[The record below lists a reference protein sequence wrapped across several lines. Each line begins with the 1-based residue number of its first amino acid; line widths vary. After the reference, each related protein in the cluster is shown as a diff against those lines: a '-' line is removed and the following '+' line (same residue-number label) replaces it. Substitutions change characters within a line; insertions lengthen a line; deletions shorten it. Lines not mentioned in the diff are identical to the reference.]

1 MSSES
6 LNLVMA
12 GSRKRRIKDK
22 LAKYGVT
29 TGGALVLVA
38 LLLIFFYLLYVVK
51 PIFNGASVEATS
63 SFTLPTQGKTAWLG
77 VEEQNEIG
85 YRFNDQGQVSFFAV
99 KADGGVKVGQV
110 LGQASVAGDVTAVA
124 PPAPGQKLIAY
135 GFADGKAMVVQPS
148 FKVSYPN
155 DVRVIEPS
163 LQYPFGE
170 EPVVIDPQGKALT
183 RMVFEATKDKMA
195 TAAVTEDGRGVM
207 TVMSGE
213 ENFLSGEVEWSSQNY
228 AIPSLPRHVDQMLL
242 TPNLRILFVREGN
255 RLSVY
260 DIHNLSDISLRD
272 VMEINAPNADVTQVA
287 LLSGASSLMVG
298 NDNGV
303 ISQWFEVAKDGKRQ
317 FTQIRDF
324 KGDGPVALLT
334 PEHFRKGFISAAND
348 GTINF
353 FHATGEAKLLG
364 ETIEGGALAA
374 LAISPRHNLLLTQQ
388 GNDFKVFEVENDH
401 PEVTWSA
408 LWQEVWYEG
417 YPEPQYVWQS
427 TSASNELTQQGN
439 DFKVFEVENDHPEVT
454 WSALWQEVWYEG
466 YPEPMYV
473 WQSTSASN
481 DFEAKLSLVPLV
493 FGTLKASFYAMLF
506 AVPLGVAGAIY
517 TAYFMSAGLRKY
529 VKPTVEIMAAL
540 PTVILGFLAGLWLAP
555 IIEGALPG
563 VILLLL
569 LLPMGM
575 LLTALVW
582 NYLPERGR
590 SWLPEGWHAILL
602 IPVLLLIGWGAFAL
616 SPLIE
621 NAFMHGDS
629 RIWLTHEMGIKFDQ
643 RNSLVVGIAM
653 GFAVIPTIFSIA
665 EDAVFSVPKHLTQ
678 GSLALGATPWQTLS
692 RVVILTASPGIFSA
706 VMMGLGR
713 AVGETMIVLMA
724 TGNTPIMDFSMFQ
737 GLRTLAANIA
747 VEMPESEVGSSHY
760 RVLFLAAFVLFVFT
774 FMFNT
779 LAEFIRQRLREKYSS
794 L

>member
-6 LNLVMA
+6 INLGMA

-51 PIFNGASVEATS
+51 PIFNGATMEPTA
-63 SFTLPTQGKTAWLG
+63 SFTLPVAGKTAWLG

-85 YRFNDQGQVSFFAV
+85 YRFSDKGQVNFFAV
-99 KADGGVKVGQV
+99 QGGGKVKVGQV
-110 LGQASVAGDVTAVA
+110 LGQAQVKGDITAVA

-135 GFADGKAMVVQPS
+135 GFADGKAQVVQPY

-163 LQYPFGE
+163 LQSPFGE
-170 EPVVIDPQGKALT
+170 EPVVVDPQGKALT
-183 RMVFEATKDKMA
+183 LMVFEATKDKMA
-195 TAAVTEDGRGVM
+195 TAAVTADGRGVM
-207 TVMSGE
+207 AVMSGE
-213 ENFLSGEVEWSSQNY
+213 ENFLSGDIEWSAQNY
-228 AIPSLPRHVDQMLL
+228 SIPSLPRHVDQMLL

-260 DIHNLSDISLRD
+260 DIHNLNDISLRD
-272 VMEINAPNADVTQVA
+272 VMEINAPNANVTRVE
-287 LLSGASSLMVG
+287 LLSGASSLLVG

-303 ISQWFEVAKDGKRQ
+303 ISQWFEVARDGKRQ

-324 KGDGPVALLT
+324 KGDGAVAQLT
-334 PEHFRKGFISAAND
+334 PEHFRKGFISAD
-348 GTINF
+348 KEGTVSF
-353 FHATGEAKLLG
+353 FHATGETKLLS
-364 ETIEGGALAA
+364 EKVEGGALSA
-374 LAISPRHNLLLTQQ
+374 LAISPRHNVLLMQQ
-388 GNDFKVFEVENDH
+388 GDAFKLFAVENEH

-408 LWQEVWYEG
+408 LWQQVWYEG
-417 YPEPQYVWQS
+417 YPEPQ
-427 TSASNELTQQGN
+427 
-439 DFKVFEVENDHPEVT
+439 
-454 WSALWQEVWYEG
+454 
-466 YPEPMYV
+466 YV

-493 FGTLKASFYAMLF
+493 FGTLKASFYAMVF

-563 VILLLL
+563 VVLLLI

-575 LLTALVW
+575 LLTALIW
-582 NYLPERGR
+582 NYLPERGK

-602 IPVLLLIGWGAFAL
+602 IPVLLLIGWGAFAV

-774 FMFNT
+774 FLFNT

>member
-6 LNLVMA
+6 LHLGMA

-22 LAKYGVT
+22 LAKYSVT

-51 PIFNGASVEATS
+51 PIFNGASIEQTA
-63 SFTLPTQGKTAWLG
+63 SFSLPVTGKSAWLG
-77 VEEQNEIG
+77 MEEQNEIG
-85 YRFNDQGQVSFFAV
+85 YRFSDQGQVNFFALQSDD
-99 KADGGVKVGQV
+99 KVKVGQS
-110 LGQASVAGDVTAVA
+110 LGQAQVAGDISTATT
-124 PPAPGQKLIAY
+124 PAPGQKLIAY
-135 GFADGKAMVVQPS
+135 GFADGKALVVQPA

-163 LQYPFGE
+163 LKYPFGE
-170 EPVVIDPQGKALT
+170 EPVVIDPQGKALQ

-195 TAAVTEDGRGVM
+195 TAAVTEDGRGVLM
-207 TVMSGE
+207 VMSGE
-213 ENFLSGEVEWSSQNY
+213 ENFLSGEIEWSSENY
-228 AIPSLPRHVDQMLL
+228 TIPSLPRHVDQMLL
-242 TPNLRILFVREGN
+242 TPNLRILFVRQGN

-260 DIHNLSDISLRD
+260 DIHNLSEIALRN
-272 VMEINAPNADVTQVA
+272 VLEINAPNANVTRVE
-287 LLSGASSLMVG
+287 LLAGASSLLVG

-324 KGDGPVALLT
+324 KGDGAVELLT
-334 PEHFRKGFISAAND
+334 PEHFRKGFISADKD
-348 GTINF
+348 GIISF
-353 FHATGEAKLLG
+353 FHATGESKLLT
-364 ETIEGGALAA
+364 EKVAGGGLSA
-374 LAISPRHNLLLTQQ
+374 LAISPRHNVLLMQQ
-388 GNDFKVFEVENDH
+388 GDTFKLFAVENEH

-408 LWQEVWYEG
+408 IWQKVWYEG
-417 YPEPQYVWQS
+417 YPEPQ
-427 TSASNELTQQGN
+427 
-439 DFKVFEVENDHPEVT
+439 
-454 WSALWQEVWYEG
+454 
-466 YPEPMYV
+466 YV

-481 DFEAKLSLVPLV
+481 DFEAKLSLVPLS
-493 FGTLKASFYAMLF
+493 FGTLKAAFYALLF

-517 TAYFMSAGLRKY
+517 TAYFMSPGMRKF
-529 VKPTVEIMAAL
+529 VKPTIEIMEAL

-555 IIEGALPG
+555 IVEDYLPG
-563 VILLLL
+563 IFMMLVM
-569 LLPMGM
+569 LPMGM
-575 LLTALVW
+575 LLAALLWHLLSDTLKQRV
-582 NYLPERGR
+582 
-590 SWLPEGWHAILL
+590 PEGSQAVLL
-602 IPVLLLIGWGAFAL
+602 IPVVILIGWLALTL
-616 SPLIE
+616 SPVVE
-621 NAFMHGDS
+621 NAFFGGDTRS
-629 RIWLTHEMGIKFDQ
+629 WLTNDMGIKFDQ

-774 FMFNT
+774 FFFNT
-779 LAEFIRQRLREKYSS
+779 LAEFVRQRLREKYSS
-794 L
+794 M

>member
-38 LLLIFFYLLYVVK
+38 LLLIFLYLLYVVK
-51 PIFNGASVEATS
+51 PIFNGASMEPAT
-63 SFTLPTQGKTAWLG
+63 SFTLPVAGKTAWLG
-77 VEEQNEIG
+77 MEEQNEIG
-85 YRFNDQGQVSFFAV
+85 YRFSDKGQVNFFALQGDD
-99 KADGGVKVGQV
+99 KIKVGQS
-110 LGQASVAGDVTAVA
+110 LGQAQVAGDISTATT
-124 PPAPGQKLIAY
+124 PAPGQKLIAY
-135 GFADGKAMVVQPS
+135 GFADGKALVVQPA

-163 LQYPFGE
+163 LKYPFGE
-170 EPVVIDPQGKALT
+170 EPVVIDPQGKALQ

-213 ENFLSGEVEWSSQNY
+213 ENFISGEIEWSSENY
-228 AIPSLPRHVDQMLL
+228 TIPSLPRHVDQMLL
-242 TPNLRILFVREGN
+242 TPNLRILFVRQGN

-260 DIHNLSDISLRD
+260 DIHNLSEISLRN
-272 VMEINAPNADVTQVA
+272 VLEINATNANVTRVE
-287 LLSGASSLMVG
+287 LLAGASSLLVG

-324 KGDGPVALLT
+324 KGDGAVDLLT
-334 PEHFRKGFISAAND
+334 PEHFRKGFISADKD
-348 GTINF
+348 GIISF
-353 FHATGEAKLLG
+353 FHATGETKLLT
-364 ETIEGGALAA
+364 ETVEGGELSA
-374 LAISPRHNLLLTQQ
+374 LAISPRHNALLMQQ
-388 GNDFKVFEVENDH
+388 GDTFKLFTVENDH

-408 LWQEVWYEG
+408 LWQKVWYEG
-417 YPEPQYVWQS
+417 YPEPQ
-427 TSASNELTQQGN
+427 
-439 DFKVFEVENDHPEVT
+439 
-454 WSALWQEVWYEG
+454 
-466 YPEPMYV
+466 YV

-481 DFEAKLSLVPLV
+481 DFEAKLSLVPLS
-493 FGTLKASFYAMLF
+493 FGTLKAAFYALLF
-506 AVPLGVAGAIY
+506 AVPLGIAGAIY
-517 TAYFMSAGLRKY
+517 TAYFMSPGMRKF
-529 VKPTVEIMAAL
+529 VKPTIEIMEAL

-555 IIEGALPG
+555 IVEDYLPG
-563 VILLLL
+563 IFMMLVM
-569 LLPMGM
+569 LPMGM
-575 LLTALVW
+575 LLAALLW
-582 NYLPERGR
+582 HLLPDTLKQ
-590 SWLPEGWHAILL
+590 SVPEGSQAVLL
-602 IPVLLLIGWGAFAL
+602 IPVVILIGWMALTL
-616 SPLIE
+616 SPVVE
-621 NAFMHGDS
+621 NAFFGGDTRS
-629 RIWLTHEMGIKFDQ
+629 WLTNVMGIKFDQ

-774 FMFNT
+774 FFFNT
-779 LAEFIRQRLREKYSS
+779 LAEFVRQRLREKYSS
-794 L
+794 M

>member
-51 PIFNGASVEATS
+51 PIFNGASMEPAT
-63 SFTLPTQGKTAWLG
+63 SFTLPVAGKTAWLG
-77 VEEQNEIG
+77 MEEQNEIG
-85 YRFNDQGQVSFFAV
+85 YRFSDKGQVNFFALQGDD
-99 KADGGVKVGQV
+99 KIKVGQS
-110 LGQASVAGDVTAVA
+110 LGQAQVAGDISTATT
-124 PPAPGQKLIAY
+124 PAPGQKLIAY
-135 GFADGKAMVVQPS
+135 GFADGKALVVQPA

-163 LQYPFGE
+163 LKYPFGE
-170 EPVVIDPQGKALT
+170 EPVVIDPQGKALQ

-213 ENFLSGEVEWSSQNY
+213 ENFISGEIEWSSENY
-228 AIPSLPRHVDQMLL
+228 TIPSLPRHVDQMLL
-242 TPNLRILFVREGN
+242 TPNLRILFVRQGN

-260 DIHNLSDISLRD
+260 DIHNLSEISLRN
-272 VMEINAPNADVTQVA
+272 VLEINATNANVTRVE
-287 LLSGASSLMVG
+287 LLAGASSLLVG

-324 KGDGPVALLT
+324 KGDGAVDLLT
-334 PEHFRKGFISAAND
+334 PEHFRKGFISADKD
-348 GTINF
+348 GIISF
-353 FHATGEAKLLG
+353 FHATGETKLLT
-364 ETIEGGALAA
+364 ETVEGGELSA
-374 LAISPRHNLLLTQQ
+374 LAISPRHNALLMQQ
-388 GNDFKVFEVENDH
+388 GDTFKLFTVENDH

-408 LWQEVWYEG
+408 LWQKVWYEG
-417 YPEPQYVWQS
+417 YPEPQ
-427 TSASNELTQQGN
+427 
-439 DFKVFEVENDHPEVT
+439 
-454 WSALWQEVWYEG
+454 
-466 YPEPMYV
+466 YV

-481 DFEAKLSLVPLV
+481 DFEAKLSLVPLS
-493 FGTLKASFYAMLF
+493 FGTLKAAFYALLF
-506 AVPLGVAGAIY
+506 AVPLGIAGAIY
-517 TAYFMSAGLRKY
+517 TAYFMSPGMRKF
-529 VKPTVEIMAAL
+529 VKPTIEIMEAL

-555 IIEGALPG
+555 IVEDYLPG
-563 VILLLL
+563 IFMMLVM
-569 LLPMGM
+569 LPMGM
-575 LLTALVW
+575 LLAALLW
-582 NYLPERGR
+582 HLLPDTLKQ
-590 SWLPEGWHAILL
+590 SVPEGSQAVLL
-602 IPVLLLIGWGAFAL
+602 IPVVILIGWIALTL
-616 SPLIE
+616 SPVVE
-621 NAFMHGDS
+621 NAFFGGDTRS
-629 RIWLTHEMGIKFDQ
+629 WLTNVMGIKFDQ

-774 FMFNT
+774 FFFNT
-779 LAEFIRQRLREKYSS
+779 LAEFVRQRLREKYSS
-794 L
+794 M

>member
-51 PIFNGASVEATS
+51 PIFNGASMEPAT
-63 SFTLPTQGKTAWLG
+63 SFTLPVAGKTAWLG
-77 VEEQNEIG
+77 MEEQNEIG
-85 YRFNDQGQVSFFAV
+85 YRFNDKGQVNFFALQGDD
-99 KADGGVKVGQV
+99 KIKVGQS
-110 LGQASVAGDVTAVA
+110 LGQAQVAGDISTATT
-124 PPAPGQKLIAY
+124 PAPGQKLIAY
-135 GFADGKAMVVQPS
+135 GFADGKALVVQPA

-163 LQYPFGE
+163 LKYPFGE
-170 EPVVIDPQGKALT
+170 EPVVIDPQGKALQ

-213 ENFLSGEVEWSSQNY
+213 ENFISGEIEWSSENY
-228 AIPSLPRHVDQMLL
+228 TIPSLPRHVDQMLL
-242 TPNLRILFVREGN
+242 TPNLRILFVRQGN

-260 DIHNLSDISLRD
+260 DIHNLSEISLRN
-272 VMEINAPNADVTQVA
+272 VLEINATNANVTRVE
-287 LLSGASSLMVG
+287 LLAGASSLLVG

-324 KGDGPVALLT
+324 KGDGAVDLLT
-334 PEHFRKGFISAAND
+334 PEHFRKGFISADKD
-348 GTINF
+348 GIISF
-353 FHATGEAKLLG
+353 FHATGETKLLT
-364 ETIEGGALAA
+364 ETVEGGELSA
-374 LAISPRHNLLLTQQ
+374 LAISPRHNALLMQQ
-388 GNDFKVFEVENDH
+388 GDTFKLFTVENDH

-408 LWQEVWYEG
+408 LWQKVWYEG
-417 YPEPQYVWQS
+417 YPEPQ
-427 TSASNELTQQGN
+427 
-439 DFKVFEVENDHPEVT
+439 
-454 WSALWQEVWYEG
+454 
-466 YPEPMYV
+466 YV

-481 DFEAKLSLVPLV
+481 DFEAKLSLVPLS
-493 FGTLKASFYAMLF
+493 FGTLKAAFYALLF
-506 AVPLGVAGAIY
+506 AVPLGIAGAIY
-517 TAYFMSAGLRKY
+517 TAYFMSPGMRKF
-529 VKPTVEIMAAL
+529 VKPTIEIMEAL

-555 IIEGALPG
+555 IVEDY
-563 VILLLL
+563 LLGIFMMLVM
-569 LLPMGM
+569 LPMGM
-575 LLTALVW
+575 LLAALLW
-582 NYLPERGR
+582 HLLPDALKQ
-590 SWLPEGWHAILL
+590 SVPEGSQAVLL
-602 IPVLLLIGWGAFAL
+602 IPVVILIGWMALTL
-616 SPLIE
+616 SPVVE
-621 NAFMHGDS
+621 NAFFGGDTRS
-629 RIWLTHEMGIKFDQ
+629 WLTNVMGIKFDQ

-774 FMFNT
+774 FFFNT
-779 LAEFIRQRLREKYSS
+779 LAEFVRQRLREKYSS
-794 L
+794 M

>member
-6 LNLVMA
+6 LHLVMA

-51 PIFNGASVEATS
+51 PIFNGASMEPTA
-63 SFTLPTQGKTAWLG
+63 SFTLPIQGKPAWLG

-85 YRFNDQGQVSFFAV
+85 YRFSDQGQVNFFAV
-99 KADGGVKVGQV
+99 QNDGKVKVGQS
-110 LGQASVAGDVTAVA
+110 LGQAQVKGDITAVA
-124 PPAPGQKLIAY
+124 PPSPGQKLMAY
-135 GFADGKAMVVQPS
+135 GFADGKAQVVQPA

-170 EPVVIDPQGKALT
+170 EPVVVDPEGKALSL
-183 RMVFEATKDKMA
+183 MVFEATKDKMA
-195 TAAVTEDGRGVM
+195 TAAVTADGRGVM
-207 TVMSGE
+207 MVMSGE
-213 ENFLSGEVEWSSQNY
+213 ENFLSGEVEWSAQNY
-228 AIPSLPRHVDQMLL
+228 TIPSLPRHVDQMLL

-260 DIHNLSDISLRD
+260 DIHNLNDISLRN
-272 VMEINAPNADVTQVA
+272 VLEINAPDANVTRVE
-287 LLSGASSLMVG
+287 LLSGASSLLVG

-303 ISQWFEVAKDGKRQ
+303 ISQWFEVARDGKRQ

-324 KGDGPVALLT
+324 KGDGAVAQLT
-334 PEHFRKGFISAAND
+334 PEHFRKGFISAD
-348 GTINF
+348 KSGTISF
-353 FHATGEAKLLG
+353 FHATGETKLLS
-364 ETIEGGALAA
+364 EKVEGGALSA
-374 LAISPRHNLLLTQQ
+374 LAISPRHNVLLMQQ
-388 GNDFKVFEVENDH
+388 GDAFKLFAVENEH

-408 LWQEVWYEG
+408 LWQQVWYEG
-417 YPEPQYVWQS
+417 YPEPQ
-427 TSASNELTQQGN
+427 
-439 DFKVFEVENDHPEVT
+439 
-454 WSALWQEVWYEG
+454 
-466 YPEPMYV
+466 YV

-493 FGTLKASFYAMLF
+493 FGTLKASFYAMVF

-563 VILLLL
+563 VVLLLI

-582 NYLPERGR
+582 NYLPERGK

-602 IPVLLLIGWGAFAL
+602 IPVLLLIGWGAFAV

-629 RIWLTHEMGIKFDQ
+629 RIWLTHDMGIKFDQ

-774 FMFNT
+774 FLFNT

>member
-6 LNLVMA
+6 INLGMA

-51 PIFNGASVEATS
+51 PIFNGATMEPTA
-63 SFTLPTQGKTAWLG
+63 SFTLPVAGKTAWLG

-85 YRFNDQGQVSFFAV
+85 YRFSDKGQVNFFAV
-99 KADGGVKVGQV
+99 QGDGKVKVGQV
-110 LGQASVAGDVTAVA
+110 LGQAQVKGDITAVA

-135 GFADGKAMVVQPS
+135 GFADGKAQVVQPY

-163 LQYPFGE
+163 LQSPFGE
-170 EPVVIDPQGKALT
+170 EPVVVDPQGKALT
-183 RMVFEATKDKMA
+183 LMVFEATKDKMA
-195 TAAVTEDGRGVM
+195 TAAVTVDGRGVM
-207 TVMSGE
+207 AVMSGE
-213 ENFLSGEVEWSSQNY
+213 ENFLSGDIEWSAQNY
-228 AIPSLPRHVDQMLL
+228 SIPSLPRHVDQMLL

-260 DIHNLSDISLRD
+260 DIHNLNDISLRD
-272 VMEINAPNADVTQVA
+272 VMEINAPNANVTRVE
-287 LLSGASSLMVG
+287 LLSGASSLLVG

-303 ISQWFEVAKDGKRQ
+303 ISQWFEVARDGKRQ

-324 KGDGPVALLT
+324 KGDGAVAQLT
-334 PEHFRKGFISAAND
+334 PEHFRKGFISAD
-348 GTINF
+348 KEGTVSF
-353 FHATGEAKLLG
+353 FHATGETKLLS
-364 ETIEGGALAA
+364 EKVEGGALSA
-374 LAISPRHNLLLTQQ
+374 LAISPRHNVLLMQQ
-388 GNDFKVFEVENDH
+388 GDTFKLFAVENEH

-408 LWQEVWYEG
+408 LWQQVWYEG
-417 YPEPQYVWQS
+417 YPEPQ
-427 TSASNELTQQGN
+427 
-439 DFKVFEVENDHPEVT
+439 
-454 WSALWQEVWYEG
+454 
-466 YPEPMYV
+466 YV

-493 FGTLKASFYAMLF
+493 FGTLKASFYAMVF

-563 VILLLL
+563 VVLLLI

-575 LLTALVW
+575 LLTALIW
-582 NYLPERGR
+582 NYLPERGK

-602 IPVLLLIGWGAFAL
+602 IPVLLLIGWGAFAV

-774 FMFNT
+774 FLFNT

>member
-6 LNLVMA
+6 LNLVMT
-12 GSRKRRIKDK
+12 GSRKRRFKDK

-51 PIFNGASVEATS
+51 PIFNGASMEPTA
-63 SFTLPTQGKTAWLG
+63 SFTLPAAGKTAWLG

-85 YRFNDQGQVSFFAV
+85 YRFSDKGQVNFFAV
-99 KADGGVKVGQV
+99 QGDDKIKVGQS
-110 LGQASVAGDVTAVA
+110 LGQAQVAGDITTVA
-124 PPAPGQKLIAY
+124 TPAPGQRLIAY
-135 GFADGKAMVVQPS
+135 GFADGKAQVVQPA

-170 EPVVIDPQGKALT
+170 EPVVIDPQGKALQL
-183 RMVFEATKDKMA
+183 MVFEATKDKMA

-213 ENFLSGEVEWSSQNY
+213 ENFISGEIEWSSENY
-228 AIPSLPRHVDQMLL
+228 TIPSLPRHVDQMLL

-260 DIHNLSDISLRD
+260 DIHNLSEISLRN
-272 VMEINAPNADVTQVA
+272 VLEINASNANVNHIQ
-287 LLSGASSLMVG
+287 LLSGASSLLVG

-324 KGDGPVALLT
+324 KGDGAVDLLT
-334 PEHFRKGFISAAND
+334 PEHFRKGFISADKD
-348 GTINF
+348 GIISF
-353 FHATGEAKLLG
+353 FHATGETKLLT
-364 ETIEGGALAA
+364 ETVEGGELSA
-374 LAISPRHNLLLTQQ
+374 LAISPRHNLLLMQQ
-388 GNDFKVFEVENDH
+388 GNSFKLFSVENEH

-408 LWQEVWYEG
+408 LWQQVWYEG
-417 YPEPQYVWQS
+417 YPEPQ
-427 TSASNELTQQGN
+427 
-439 DFKVFEVENDHPEVT
+439 
-454 WSALWQEVWYEG
+454 
-466 YPEPMYV
+466 YV

-493 FGTLKASFYAMLF
+493 FGTLKASFYAMVF

-563 VILLLL
+563 VILLLI

-575 LLTALVW
+575 LLTALLW
-582 NYLPERGR
+582 NYLPERGK

-774 FMFNT
+774 FLFNT
-779 LAEFIRQRLREKYSS
+779 LAEFVRQRLREKYSS
-794 L
+794 M

>member
-6 LNLVMA
+6 INLGMA

-29 TGGALVLVA
+29 AGGALVLVA

-51 PIFNGASVEATS
+51 PIFNGATMEPTA
-63 SFTLPTQGKTAWLG
+63 SFTLPVEGKTAWLG

-85 YRFNDQGQVSFFAV
+85 YRFSDKGLVNFFAV
-99 KADGGVKVGQV
+99 QGDGKVKVGQA
-110 LGQASVAGDVTAVA
+110 LGQAQVAGDITTVA
-124 PPAPGQKLIAY
+124 SPAPGQKLIAY
-135 GFADGKAMVVQPS
+135 GFADGTALVMQPY

-170 EPVVIDPQGKALT
+170 TPVVIDPQGKALQL
-183 RMVFEATKDKMA
+183 MVFAATKEKMA

-207 TVMSGE
+207 TVMTGE
-213 ENFLSGEVEWSSQNY
+213 ENFLSGEVEWSVQNY
-228 AIPSLPRHVDQMLL
+228 SIPSLPRHVDQLLL
-242 TPNLRILFVREGN
+242 TPNLRILFVRDGN

-260 DIHNLSDISLRD
+260 DIHNLNDISLRN
-272 VMEINAPNADVTQVA
+272 VMEINAPNANVTRVE
-287 LLSGASSLMVG
+287 LLSGASSLLVG

-324 KGDGPVALLT
+324 KGDGPVELLT
-334 PEHFRKGFISAAND
+334 PEHFRKGFISAGSD
-348 GTINF
+348 GTVSF
-353 FHATGEAKLLG
+353 FHATGETKLLS
-364 ETIEGGALAA
+364 EKVEGGPLSA
-374 LAISPRHNLLLTQQ
+374 LAISPRHNVLLMQQ
-388 GNDFKVFEVENDH
+388 EGGFKLFTVENEH

-427 TSASNELTQQGN
+427 TSASN
-439 DFKVFEVENDHPEVT
+439 
-454 WSALWQEVWYEG
+454 
-466 YPEPMYV
+466 
-473 WQSTSASN
+473 

-493 FGTLKASFYAMLF
+493 FGTLKAAFYAMMF

-555 IIEGALPG
+555 IIEGTLPG
-563 VILLLL
+563 VVLLFI

-582 NYLPERGR
+582 NYLPERCK

-602 IPVLLLIGWGAFAL
+602 IPVLLLIGWGAFAV

-779 LAEFIRQRLREKYSS
+779 LAEFVRQRLREKYSS
-794 L
+794 M

>member
-6 LNLVMA
+6 INLGMA

-51 PIFNGASVEATS
+51 PIFNGATMEPTA
-63 SFTLPTQGKTAWLG
+63 SFTLPVAGKTAWLG

-85 YRFNDQGQVSFFAV
+85 YRFSDKGQVNFFAV
-99 KADGGVKVGQV
+99 QGDGKVKVGQV
-110 LGQASVAGDVTAVA
+110 LGQAQVKGDITAVA

-135 GFADGKAMVVQPS
+135 GFADGKAQVVQPY

-163 LQYPFGE
+163 LQSPFGE
-170 EPVVIDPQGKALT
+170 EPVVVDPQGKALT
-183 RMVFEATKDKMA
+183 LMVFEATKDKMA
-195 TAAVTEDGRGVM
+195 TAAVTADGRGVM
-207 TVMSGE
+207 AVMSGE
-213 ENFLSGEVEWSSQNY
+213 ENFLSGDIEWSAQNY
-228 AIPSLPRHVDQMLL
+228 SIPSLPRHVDQMLL

-260 DIHNLSDISLRD
+260 DIHNLNDISLRD
-272 VMEINAPNADVTQVA
+272 VMEINAPNANVTRVE
-287 LLSGASSLMVG
+287 LLSGASSLLVG

-303 ISQWFEVAKDGKRQ
+303 ISQWFEVARDGKRQ

-324 KGDGPVALLT
+324 KGDGAVAQLT
-334 PEHFRKGFISAAND
+334 PEHFRKGFISAD
-348 GTINF
+348 KEGTVSF
-353 FHATGEAKLLG
+353 FHATGETKLLS
-364 ETIEGGALAA
+364 EKVEGGALSA
-374 LAISPRHNLLLTQQ
+374 LAISPRHNVLLMQQ
-388 GNDFKVFEVENDH
+388 GDAFKLFAVENEH

-408 LWQEVWYEG
+408 LWQQVWYEG
-417 YPEPQYVWQS
+417 YPEPQ
-427 TSASNELTQQGN
+427 
-439 DFKVFEVENDHPEVT
+439 
-454 WSALWQEVWYEG
+454 
-466 YPEPMYV
+466 YV

-493 FGTLKASFYAMLF
+493 FGTLKASFYAMVF

-563 VILLLL
+563 VVLLLI

-575 LLTALVW
+575 LLTALIW
-582 NYLPERGR
+582 NYLPERGK

-602 IPVLLLIGWGAFAL
+602 IPVLLLIGWGAFAM

-774 FMFNT
+774 FLFNT

>member
-51 PIFNGASVEATS
+51 PIFNGASMEPAT
-63 SFTLPTQGKTAWLG
+63 SFTLPVAGKTAWLG
-77 VEEQNEIG
+77 MEEQNEIG
-85 YRFNDQGQVSFFAV
+85 YRFSDKGQVNFFALQGDD
-99 KADGGVKVGQV
+99 KIKVGQS
-110 LGQASVAGDVTAVA
+110 LGQALVAGDISTATT
-124 PPAPGQKLIAY
+124 PAPGQKLIAY
-135 GFADGKAMVVQPS
+135 GFADGKALVVQPA

-163 LQYPFGE
+163 LKYPFGE
-170 EPVVIDPQGKALT
+170 EPVVIDPQGKALQ

-213 ENFLSGEVEWSSQNY
+213 ENFISGEIEWSSENY
-228 AIPSLPRHVDQMLL
+228 TIPSLPRHVDQMLL
-242 TPNLRILFVREGN
+242 TPNLRILFVRQGN

-260 DIHNLSDISLRD
+260 DIHNLSEISLRN
-272 VMEINAPNADVTQVA
+272 VLEINATNANVTRVE
-287 LLSGASSLMVG
+287 LLAGASSLLVG

-324 KGDGPVALLT
+324 KGDGAVDLLT
-334 PEHFRKGFISAAND
+334 PEHFRKGFISADKD
-348 GTINF
+348 GIISF
-353 FHATGEAKLLG
+353 FHATGETKLLT
-364 ETIEGGALAA
+364 ETVEGGELSA
-374 LAISPRHNLLLTQQ
+374 LAISPRHNALLMQQ
-388 GNDFKVFEVENDH
+388 GDTFKLFTVENDH

-408 LWQEVWYEG
+408 LWQKVWYEG
-417 YPEPQYVWQS
+417 YPEPQ
-427 TSASNELTQQGN
+427 
-439 DFKVFEVENDHPEVT
+439 
-454 WSALWQEVWYEG
+454 
-466 YPEPMYV
+466 YV

-481 DFEAKLSLVPLV
+481 DFEAKLSLVPLS
-493 FGTLKASFYAMLF
+493 FGTLKAAFYALLF
-506 AVPLGVAGAIY
+506 AVPLGIAGAIY
-517 TAYFMSAGLRKY
+517 TAYFMSPGMRKF
-529 VKPTVEIMAAL
+529 VKPTIEIMEAL

-555 IIEGALPG
+555 IVEDYLPG
-563 VILLLL
+563 IFMMLVM
-569 LLPMGM
+569 LPMGM
-575 LLTALVW
+575 LLAALLW
-582 NYLPERGR
+582 HLLPDTLKQ
-590 SWLPEGWHAILL
+590 SVPEGSQAVLL
-602 IPVLLLIGWGAFAL
+602 IPVVILIGWMALTL
-616 SPLIE
+616 SPVVE
-621 NAFMHGDS
+621 NAFFGGDTRS
-629 RIWLTHEMGIKFDQ
+629 WLTNVMGIKFDQ

-774 FMFNT
+774 FFFNT
-779 LAEFIRQRLREKYSS
+779 LAEFVRQRLREKYSS
-794 L
+794 M

>member
-51 PIFNGASVEATS
+51 PIFNGASMEPAT
-63 SFTLPTQGKTAWLG
+63 SFTLPVAGKTAWLG
-77 VEEQNEIG
+77 MEEQNEIG
-85 YRFNDQGQVSFFAV
+85 YRFSDKGQVNFFALQGDD
-99 KADGGVKVGQV
+99 KIKVGQS
-110 LGQASVAGDVTAVA
+110 LGQAQVAGDISTATT
-124 PPAPGQKLIAY
+124 PAPGQKLIAY
-135 GFADGKAMVVQPS
+135 GFADGKALVVQPA

-163 LQYPFGE
+163 LKYPFGE
-170 EPVVIDPQGKALT
+170 EPVVIDPQGKALQ

-213 ENFLSGEVEWSSQNY
+213 ENFISGEIEWSSENY
-228 AIPSLPRHVDQMLL
+228 TIPSLPRHVDQMLL
-242 TPNLRILFVREGN
+242 TPNLRILFVRQGN

-260 DIHNLSDISLRD
+260 DIHNLSEISLRN
-272 VMEINAPNADVTQVA
+272 VLEINATNANVTRVE
-287 LLSGASSLMVG
+287 LLAGASSLLVG

-324 KGDGPVALLT
+324 KGDGAVDLLT
-334 PEHFRKGFISAAND
+334 PEHFRKGFISADKD
-348 GTINF
+348 GIISF
-353 FHATGEAKLLG
+353 FHATGETKLLT
-364 ETIEGGALAA
+364 ETVEGGELSA
-374 LAISPRHNLLLTQQ
+374 LAISPRHNALLMQQ
-388 GNDFKVFEVENDH
+388 GDTFKLFTVENDH

-408 LWQEVWYEG
+408 LWQKVWYEG
-417 YPEPQYVWQS
+417 YPEPQ
-427 TSASNELTQQGN
+427 
-439 DFKVFEVENDHPEVT
+439 
-454 WSALWQEVWYEG
+454 
-466 YPEPMYV
+466 YV

-481 DFEAKLSLVPLV
+481 DFEAKLSLVPLS
-493 FGTLKASFYAMLF
+493 FGTLKAAFYALLF
-506 AVPLGVAGAIY
+506 AVPLGIAGAVY
-517 TAYFMSAGLRKY
+517 TAYFMSPGMRKF
-529 VKPTVEIMAAL
+529 VKPTIEIMEAL

-555 IIEGALPG
+555 IVEDYLPG
-563 VILLLL
+563 IFMMLVM
-569 LLPMGM
+569 LPMGM
-575 LLTALVW
+575 LLAALLW
-582 NYLPERGR
+582 HLLPDTLKQ
-590 SWLPEGWHAILL
+590 SVPEGSQAVLL
-602 IPVLLLIGWGAFAL
+602 IPVVIMIGWMALTL
-616 SPLIE
+616 SPVVE
-621 NAFMHGDS
+621 NAFFGGDTRS
-629 RIWLTHEMGIKFDQ
+629 WLTNVMGIKFDQ

-774 FMFNT
+774 FFFNT
-779 LAEFIRQRLREKYSS
+779 LAEFVRQRLREKYSS
-794 L
+794 M

>member
-6 LNLVMA
+6 INLGMA

-51 PIFNGASVEATS
+51 PIFNGATMEPTA
-63 SFTLPTQGKTAWLG
+63 SFTLPVAGKTAWLG

-85 YRFNDQGQVSFFAV
+85 YRFSDKGQVNFFAV
-99 KADGGVKVGQV
+99 QGDGKVKVGQV
-110 LGQASVAGDVTAVA
+110 LGQAQVKGDITAVA

-135 GFADGKAMVVQPS
+135 GFADGKAQVVQPY

-163 LQYPFGE
+163 LQSPFGE
-170 EPVVIDPQGKALT
+170 EPVVVDPQGKALT
-183 RMVFEATKDKMA
+183 LMVFEATKDKMA
-195 TAAVTEDGRGVM
+195 TAAVTADGRGVM
-207 TVMSGE
+207 AVMSGE
-213 ENFLSGEVEWSSQNY
+213 ENFLSGDIEWSAQNY
-228 AIPSLPRHVDQMLL
+228 SIPSLPRHVDQMLL

-260 DIHNLSDISLRD
+260 DIHNLNDISLRD
-272 VMEINAPNADVTQVA
+272 VMEINTPNANVTRVE
-287 LLSGASSLMVG
+287 LLSGASSLLVG

-303 ISQWFEVAKDGKRQ
+303 ISQWFEVARDGKRQ

-324 KGDGPVALLT
+324 KGDGAVAQLT
-334 PEHFRKGFISAAND
+334 PEHFRKGFISAD
-348 GTINF
+348 KEGTVSF
-353 FHATGEAKLLG
+353 FHATGETKLLS
-364 ETIEGGALAA
+364 EKVEGGALSA
-374 LAISPRHNLLLTQQ
+374 LAISPRHNVLLMQQ
-388 GNDFKVFEVENDH
+388 GDAFKLFAVENEH

-408 LWQEVWYEG
+408 LWQQVWYEG
-417 YPEPQYVWQS
+417 YPEPQ
-427 TSASNELTQQGN
+427 
-439 DFKVFEVENDHPEVT
+439 
-454 WSALWQEVWYEG
+454 
-466 YPEPMYV
+466 YV

-493 FGTLKASFYAMLF
+493 FGTLKASFYAMVF

-563 VILLLL
+563 VVLLLI

-575 LLTALVW
+575 LLTALIW
-582 NYLPERGR
+582 NYLPERGK

-602 IPVLLLIGWGAFAL
+602 IPVLLLIGWGAFAV

-774 FMFNT
+774 FLFNT